1 MTWALVDITNS
12 NSDEVE
18 SLLTEFIMEYDIWK
32 KGWLE
37 NIKKVVAK
45 FEKKISVEVRR
56 QKKLDIIE
64 KSNFRKKKLLVKY
77 MSELKIV
84 DLNFVIFFILGLRV
98 SGWYDMTY
106 SCHISVTCHGYT
118 IIYYTEGHKRFWNN
132 NIIIYIFLK

>member
-1 MTWALVDITNS
+1 M
-12 NSDEVE
+12 
-18 SLLTEFIMEYDIWK
+18 
-32 KGWLE
+32 
-37 NIKKVVAK
+37 AK

-98 SGWYDMTY
+98 SG
-106 SCHISVTCHGYT
+106 
-118 IIYYTEGHKRFWNN
+118 
-132 NIIIYIFLK
+132 